1 MTRKVSP
8 ALAAGCTVVLPSELT
23 PYTALALAWLGEQAG
38 MPPGVLNVV
47 IGDPAPIGAELTRN
61 PTVRKLTFTGSTQT
75 GRLLMQQSASNIK
88 KLSLELG
95 GNAPFIVFEDAD
107 LDEAVQGLMLSKFRN
122 AGQTCV
128 CANRV
133 YFMPMWPMPSTTGC
147 WRKSAA

>member
-1 MTRKVSP
+1 M
-8 ALAAGCTVVLPSELT
+8 
-23 PYTALALAWLGEQAG
+23 
-38 MPPGVLNVV
+38 
-47 IGDPAPIGAELTRN
+47 
-61 PTVRKLTFTGSTQT
+61 RKLTFTGSTQT

-133 YFMPMWPMPSTTGC
+133 YAHAHVADAFNNRLLAEIRRMKVGNGLAAGVTQGPLIDQRAVDKVMRLVDDATALGA
-147 WRKSAA
+147 RLLAAASARAGHAAL